1 MRILRLCLAVASR
14 RRRLTA
20 AIGAVFAAT
29 SVLESAQLTAP
40 PPAPATKPAVV
51 EHPAPAEPSSENAIQ
66 SPIELLAS
74 RPIARIMV
82 NGQGP
87 FAFLIDPL
95 APRVLI
101 DQTLVEALALKGQ
114 PGATGRMDV
123 QIDLGI
129 GSGAFKGVLAEVAN
143 TARLVPELGPA
154 GQPRGVLNAA
164 VWKDQLLTVDFGRRR
179 LRIEPGALPI
189 PNDTEIF
196 ALQASSGDL
205 LVPLRLSG
213 QSLMCRID
221 PMASHGLLLP
231 APYIEQVPIQGFSR
245 AVTGIRVR
253 GASIA
258 GKEAKLVNKVTI
270 ATFDFDQPIVEFGDI
285 GDVAVLGGRWL
296 GDFALTYD
304 LTNGRFRLKRVPRTN

>member
-1 MRILRLCLAVASR
+1 MSR

-29 SVLESAQLTAP
+29 SVLESAQLPAP
-40 PPAPATKPAVV
+40 PPAPAAKPKAV
-51 EHPAPAEPSSENAIQ
+51 EQSAPAEPSSDNAIQ

-74 RPIARIMV
+74 RPIVRIMV

-95 APRVLI
+95 APRVLV

-114 PGATGRMDV
+114 PGATGRTDV

-129 GSGAFKGVLAEVAN
+129 GSAAFKAVVAEVAN
-143 TARLVPELGPA
+143 TGRLVAELGPA

-164 VWKDQLLTVDFGRRR
+164 VWKDQLLTVDFSRRR
-179 LRIEPGALPI
+179 FRIEPGALPI

-221 PMASHGLLLP
+221 PMAAHGLLLP
-231 APYIEQVPIQGFSR
+231 APYIEQVPIQGLSR
-245 AVTGIRVR
+245 AVTGIYAR
-253 GASIA
+253 GASLA

-270 ATFDFDQPIVEFGDI
+270 ATSDFDQPIVEFVDI
-285 GDVAVLGGRWL
+285 GDVAVLGSRWL

-304 LTNGRFRLKRVPRTN
+304 LTNGRVRVKRVPRTN